1 MIHPASVLTPMWN
14 LMFGEGEQRDAMM
27 RKIVKDCPLQTMGE
41 PIDVATGAL
50 YFASDASK

>member
-1 MIHPASVLTPMWN
+1 
-14 LMFGEGEQRDAMM
+14 MFGEGEQRDAMM